1 VSVAGKAIRGIAWN
15 LSTGLGTRI
24 YGMIGTLALTR
35 YVSPYEYGE
44 VSAASI
50 CVLTATMIT
59 TFGFG
64 QYIIAKKAPNDVTF
78 HVSVLH
84 IGIAPIALAILL
96 AMHGWLSNL
105 LHAPDI
111 FRYMPGLALAAFL
124 ERIQYVP
131 ERLLSRQLRFRTIAI
146 SRAVGEIAFTTVTL
160 LVARAYHDPEGG
172 IGGGIGVVYG
182 NLARASLV
190 ALLMSISADRAEW
203 LTPTR
208 LRWDTIRDLFKYGLP
223 IGLGGFAEF
232 VSQRW
237 DNLVASGMYG
247 PEPMGAYQLAYGLAE
262 TPTGAVADQ
271 IGVVLL
277 PSFSHLA
284 PDERKVALAR
294 AASLM
299 GLLVF
304 PLAVG
309 LGTIAPTVVRTFFPR
324 AWIDVGIMLT
334 VLSILSVVKP
344 LTWTLVAYAN
354 AQQRPRVLMFM
365 GIFKAVTLLLFVL
378 LIGQL
383 GIIWLCFAVGL
394 AFATYFVTFLWALH
408 RSDGVPFLGY
418 ILRTMP
424 PLAACAP
431 MVLAI
436 MGVRRLMTNAE
447 FAQGKLMLVVEIAV
461 GAVAYVISA
470 LVIANHASRD
480 FLNLLR
486 NALRRKRG

>member
-1 VSVAGKAIRGIAWN
+1 VVLNAGLVSVAGKAVKGIAWN
-15 LSTGLGTRI
+15 LGTGLGTRI

-35 YVSPYEYGE
+35 YVAPYEYGE

-50 CVLTATMIT
+50 CVLTATMLT

-64 QYIIAKKAPNDVTF
+64 QYLIAKKAPNDVTF
-78 HVSVLH
+78 HVTVLH
-84 IGIAPIALAILL
+84 IGIAPIALAVVL
-96 AMHGWLSNL
+96 ALHHFLGGL
-105 LHAPDI
+105 LHTPDI
-111 FRYMPGLALAAFL
+111 GRYMPGLALAAFL

-131 ERLLSRQLRFRTIAI
+131 ERLLSRQLRFRTIAL

-160 LVARAYHDPEGG
+160 LVARKY
-172 IGGGIGVVYG
+172 GGIGVVYG

-208 LRWDTIRDLFKYGLP
+208 LRWDTVRELFRYGVP

-237 DNLVASGMYG
+237 DNLVASSMYG
-247 PEPMGAYQLAYGLAE
+247 PDPMGAYQLAYGLAE

-277 PSFSHLA
+277 PSFSQLA
-284 PDERKVALAR
+284 QEERKVALVR

-309 LGTIAPTVVRTFFPR
+309 LGTVAPTVVRTFFPR

-344 LTWTLVAYAN
+344 LTWTLIAYAN
-354 AQQRPRVLMFM
+354 SQQRPRVIMIM
-365 GIFKAVTLLLFVL
+365 GFFKAVTLLLFVL
-378 LIGQL
+378 VIGRL

-394 AFATYFVTFLWALH
+394 AFATYFLAFLWALH

-418 ILRTMP
+418 LVRTMP
-424 PLAACAP
+424 PLLACVP

-436 MGVRRLMTNAE
+436 VGMRSLLRAAE
-447 FAQGKLMLVVEIAV
+447 YAPGKLMLVAEIAV

-470 LVIANHASRD
+470 LVIANEASRD
-480 FLNLLR
+480 FLNLLK

>member
-1 VSVAGKAIRGIAWN
+1 
-15 LSTGLGTRI
+15 
-24 YGMIGTLALTR
+24 
-35 YVSPYEYGE
+35 
-44 VSAASI
+44 
-50 CVLTATMIT
+50 
-59 TFGFG
+59 
-64 QYIIAKKAPNDVTF
+64 
-78 HVSVLH
+78 
-84 IGIAPIALAILL
+84 
-96 AMHGWLSNL
+96 
-105 LHAPDI
+105 
-111 FRYMPGLALAAFL
+111 MPGLAIAAFL
-124 ERIQYVP
+124 ERIQYIP

-146 SRAVGEIAFTTVTL
+146 SRAVGEVAFTTVTL
-160 LVARAYHDPEGG
+160 LVARKYGA
-172 IGGGIGVVYG
+172 IGVVYG
-182 NLARASLV
+182 NLARASLC
-190 ALLMSISADRAEW
+190 ALLMTIASDRSEW
-203 LTPTR
+203 LTPTK
-208 LRWDTIRDLFKYGLP
+208 LRWDTVRDLFKYGVP
-223 IGLGGFAEF
+223 IGVGGFAEF

-237 DNLVASGMYG
+237 DNLVASSMYG
-247 PEPMGAYQLAYGLAE
+247 PDPMGAYQLAYGLAE

-277 PSFSHLA
+277 PSFSQLE
-284 PDERKVALAR
+284 PEERKVALAR

-394 AFATYFVTFLWALH
+394 AFATYFLTFLWTL
-408 RSDGVPFLGY
+408 RRTDGVPFVGY
-418 ILRTMP
+418 IMRTLP
-424 PLAACAP
+424 PLLACVP

-436 MGVRRLMTNAE
+436 IGTRRMLLGAE
-447 FAQGKLMLVVEIAV
+447 FAQGKLMLVVEISV

-470 LVIANHASRD
+470 LVIARHASRD
-480 FLNLLR
+480 FLNLAR